1 VRDLERLARQ
11 ALEEVAGDR
20 LLGRIADRVDEA
32 VEGRPGLAQG
42 GEQGFDLGVLGDV
55 AVVDEGG
62 TEFGREPGHPLAE
75 ALALV
80 S

>member
-20 LLGRIADRVDEA
+20 LLGRVADRVDEA
-32 VEGRPGLAQG
+32 VEGRPGLAEG

-55 AVVDEGG
+55 AVVD
-62 TEFGREPGHPLAE
+62 RVEPNSAANPATR
-75 ALALV
+75 
-80 S
+80 SRKRSPW